1 MRNFNIFKPDFVG
14 VKDNLL
20 TKEECREAIRW
31 TKTHKILQEDR
42 QKEQSGYSY
51 CDLMDR
57 GESIGR
63 CFSPKPL
70 RPIERGLRLLVDSYV
85 EKYPEVQMV
94 ESWDIDYV
102 RFKWWKPG
110 DYYSIWHSEHGTGDT
125 SYRILSFLLYL
136 SDNDA
141 YTEFKRHRNVR
152 SKAGRGIIFP
162 AYFTH
167 QHRGSICKKG
177 LDRFIVSGYFSFL

>member
-1 MRNFNIFKPDFVG
+1 MRNFNIFKSDFVG

-102 RFKWWKPG
+102 DLNGGNQEIIILYGIQNMEQGILPIEFCRF
-110 DYYSIWHSEHGTGDT
+110 YYI
-125 SYRILSFLLYL
+125 
-136 SDNDA
+136 
-141 YTEFKRHRNVR
+141 
-152 SKAGRGIIFP
+152 
-162 AYFTH
+162 
-167 QHRGSICKKG
+167 
-177 LDRFIVSGYFSFL
+177 